1 MFWCK
6 FLSLAMSSCCRHSDN
21 LVIHVLPSPRHQAAD
36 TLTVQLYMFWC
47 RSSSLATSSCCR
59 HSDNLA
65 IHVLPSPRNQAADVL
80 TIYLYTFGPRHVIK
94 LQTHRQSSYTCSA
107 FATSSC
113 CRHVDSLTIHV
124 LVQVFIFA
132 TSCCRHIDNLIIH
145 VLVQSLTNPK

>member
-1 MFWCK
+1 
-6 FLSLAMSSCCRHSDN
+6 
-21 LVIHVLPSPRHQAAD
+21 
-36 TLTVQLYMFWC
+36 MFWC

-65 IHVLPSPRNQAADVL
+65 IHVLPSPRNQAADTL

-113 CRHVDSLTIHV
+113 CRRIDSLTIHVLVQVFIFATSCCRRVDSLTIHV

-145 VLVQSLTNPK
+145 VLVQSLTNLK